1 MQNVFGLKTYLH
13 TKYKEEILLIPLKF
27 FQKTE
32 EEERSSHSSQTR
44 EGVSNWKGRSK
55 IVTICRWHDT
65 LYRNPRDSTQKVLEL
80 INEFSKI
87 VYEINI
93 KKSIVFLYTNHEVAE
108 TINKQYLLKL
118 HQKLKYLEINLSN
131 KVKYLYAENHKT
143 SIKDIK
149 DDSKK

>member
-32 EEERSSHSSQTR
+32 EEGRSSHSSQTR

-87 VYEINI
+87 GYEINM

-108 TINKQYLLKL
+108 RDYKQTISFKIAPKIKIHRNKP
-118 HQKLKYLEINLSN
+118 E
-131 KVKYLYAENHKT
+131 
-143 SIKDIK
+143 
-149 DDSKK
+149 

>member
-32 EEERSSHSSQTR
+32 EEGRSSHSSQTR
-44 EGVSNWKGRSK
+44 EGVSNWKGRSN

-87 VYEINI
+87 GYEINM

-108 TINKQYLLKL
+108 RDYKQTISFKIAPKIKILRNKP
-118 HQKLKYLEINLSN
+118 E
-131 KVKYLYAENHKT
+131 
-143 SIKDIK
+143 
-149 DDSKK
+149 